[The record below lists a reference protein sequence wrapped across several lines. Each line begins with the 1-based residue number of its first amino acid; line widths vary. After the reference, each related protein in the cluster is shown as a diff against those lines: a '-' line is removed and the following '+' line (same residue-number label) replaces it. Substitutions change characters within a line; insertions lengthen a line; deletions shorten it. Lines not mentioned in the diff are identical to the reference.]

1 MFLFYSFRHYLLKID
16 MRQKVTKFKY
26 KGNESFP
33 KHLLFLEY
41 ILLLIQEAFEF
52 AGASSQRTQNFMII
66 DLKKWSQTNLHL
78 EPHDYQISYVN
89 FDLHDQ
95 YGHLVPKCRI
105 FPLNNSGHE
114 ERGKRVVFAGY
125 VSQLKKEQNKIFI
138 NNYVALDI
146 SH

>member
-1 MFLFYSFRHYLLKID
+1 MVDVLILFLLPLFIKDRHETKGHQVQIK
-16 MRQKVTKFKY
+16 RQWI
-26 KGNESFP
+26 FP
-33 KHLLFLEY
+33 KT
-41 ILLLIQEAFEF
+41 LIVLGIYSSLQEAFEF

-78 EPHDYQISYVN
+78 EPHDYRISYVN
-89 FDLHDQ
+89 FYLHDQ

-125 VSQLKKEQNKIFI
+125 VS
-138 NNYVALDI
+138 
-146 SH
+146 H